1 MGISLQQWRGKIG
14 TFSQTLKN
22 SFILNLI
29 ILQQKGLSLAIRIA
43 LFYLLCAQCV
53 EPNPGPPKVFQG
65 TNTTKE
71 DEPVE
76 ELNMAGLNESS
87 LTKMR
92 PIERVIYERV
102 PGSTPQEE
110 LKLLKDEEY
119 EEYDRFDGEAEEI
132 TPLPAN
138 PELMRKVSLKM
149 SDIMGDIGVTQEM
162 VNRRRR
168 LFLMREKVNT
178 DYSNIINLKNVK
190 KFHFGSQ
197 SEGSTTL
204 EMNSDIDMLV
214 CDYDC
219 PVELTIPDKDPLI
232 SFFLAIRTPE
242 MPAQHC
248 YLQMFCP
255 YTRNPATVEHVI
267 GRQEDVEID
276 DEGRVLLKHIYD
288 DNRLKELW
296 KGKYKK
302 QGPSRSGWEDF
313 DMVSALHCATL
324 PEECQYLFTRMRPG
338 HWPRKEVLEK
348 AKGLG
353 TFVVRQ
359 GHPNSPKSELEW
371 RFSTSQIE
379 RLLMFDLNIVQ
390 LRTYIIVKLIRK
402 SRFKEMVEDRLS
414 TFHFKT
420 AMLFTVEKYPP
431 EIWRD
436 ENLTQCVINCLTTL
450 QEFVRKRSCPHYTIE
465 GVNLF
470 AGKLNDSEL
479 QKIDNAL
486 SVIIEEP
493 MKGFIS
499 IDMDNIEK
507 RVLGSVFGVT
517 KKDTVK
523 ETALCCF
530 GQFCAM
536 YKTVEGK
543 EGFASKADGIHSLR
557 LKQLP
562 AEIMDTKSFIM
573 SEKIPNRLF
582 KEILKIQCC
591 FLGSVR
597 ASFHIANKWA
607 FPDDINIPYA
617 VSLDADLTSCRLK
630 FASMLYRSRQYTLA
644 EQVLAHVES
653 LLHPNVWQWCGCQGR
668 PEIKPTNEL
677 VEMIRNLPDIGLIDK
692 DGLPMIE
699 VNEHVDIP
707 ELELFKANIARSV
720 KFIKLESRCVPQHL
734 VYEKD
739 RTLCDEERLM
749 RRPGDDW
756 MDDIIIDAI
765 PFLYYLQYLTYK
777 ELKDQEINRGLQ
789 KELNQRKQAALKKL
803 HLYAFEKITGQ
814 GHAETAFNVLGHC
827 YALENNK
834 DMARQCYT
842 SSLRLYRF
850 NNAANIHMSGLGLSF
865 EESFGQ
871 V

>member
-53 EPNPGPPKVFQG
+53 EPNPGPPKVNPG

-76 ELNMAGLNESS
+76 VFNLSELDEGILA
-87 LTKMR
+87 TMR
-92 PIERVIYERV
+92 SIERVIYERV
-102 PGSTPQEE
+102 PGSDPQEE
-110 LKLLKDEEY
+110 LRLFKDEEN
-119 EEYDRFDGEAEEI
+119 EEYDSSEDKAEEI
-132 TPLPAN
+132 LPLPKN

-149 SDIMGDIGVTQEM
+149 SDVMADIGVTQEM

-168 LFLMREKVNT
+168 LFLMREKTYT
-178 DYSNIINLKNVK
+178 DYINIINLRNGRR
-190 KFHFGSQ
+190 FHFGSQ
-197 SEGSTTL
+197 SEGTTTL
-204 EMNSDIDMLV
+204 EMNSDTDILL
-214 CDYDC
+214 CDYEC
-219 PVELTIPDKDPLI
+219 PVVLNIPDKDPEK
-232 SFFLAIRTPE
+232 SFFLAIKTPE
-242 MPAQHC
+242 TPAQHC
-248 YLQMFCP
+248 YLQLFLP
-255 YTRNPATVEHVI
+255 YSRNPVTIDNVFK
-267 GRQEDVEID
+267 RKEDVEID
-276 DEGRVLLKHIYD
+276 DEGRVLLKHSCD
-288 DNRLKELW
+288 DKSLKELW
-296 KGKYKK
+296 KDKYKK
-302 QGPSRSGWEDF
+302 QGPSRSQWEDL

-390 LRTYIIVKLIRK
+390 LRTYIILKLIRK

-420 AMLFTVEKYPP
+420 ALLFTVEKYPP

-436 ENLTQCVINCLTTL
+436 ENLTQCIINCLTTL
-450 QEFVRKRSCPHYTIE
+450 QEFVRKRSCPHYTTA

-470 AGKLNDSEL
+470 AGKLKDWEL
-479 QKIDNAL
+479 QKIDKEL

-493 MKGFIS
+493 MRGFIS
-499 IDMDNIEK
+499 IHMDSLQDRILDIEK
-507 RVLGSVFGVT
+507 ES
-517 KKDTVK
+517 KAK
-523 ETALCCF
+523 ETALYCF
-530 GQFCAM
+530 MQFCAM
-536 YKTVEGK
+536 YNTVEGK
-543 EGFASKADGIHSLR
+543 EGLESKADGIHSLR

-573 SEKIPNRLF
+573 SEKIPNRWF

-591 FLGSVR
+591 FLGSVW

-677 VEMIRNLPDIGLIDK
+677 VEMIRNLPDIGMIDQ

-777 ELKDQEINRGLQ
+777 ELKDQEINWGLR
-789 KELNQRKQAALKKL
+789 KELTKRKQSALKKL
-803 HLYAFEKITGQ
+803 HLYTFEEIKGQ

-827 YALENNK
+827 YELENNN

-842 SSLRLYRF
+842 VSLGLYKH
-850 NNAANIHMSGLGLSF
+850 NNAANIHMCGLEPSS
-865 EESFGQ
+865 EETFGED
-871 V
+871 